1 MYVATV
7 NRTGDILQLAISFVF
22 NAVQIIKLADCFSQ
36 IKHVDGERLETIII
50 EWTTYLARLYF
61 LQEEKFISRNFLSI
75 GLSTWERPDMLTK
88 FI

>member
-36 IKHVDGERLETIII
+36 IKHVDGERLETIIG
-50 EWTTYLARLYF
+50 WTTY
-61 LQEEKFISRNFLSI
+61 
-75 GLSTWERPDMLTK
+75 
-88 FI
+88 